1 MSKDLLKGKKILIV
15 DDEPDVIETL
25 EDLLSTCRL
34 VKAYTFEDAR
44 DFLEREPFDVAILDI
59 MGVDGYRLLEIAND
73 RNVPAVMLTA
83 NALSVSHTMRSFES
97 GAAYY
102 VPKEEMVHIE
112 QFLKDIL
119 GPQEEGTNLRDR
131 WLKRMRPFYEKK
143 FGPDWQS
150 GDEEFWEDFGSREEH

>member
-1 MSKDLLKGKKILIV
+1 MSKDLLKGKRILIV

-25 EDLLSTCRL
+25 EDLLSTCSL

-44 DFLEREPFDVAILDI
+44 DLLEREPFDMAILDI

-83 NALSVSHTMRSFES
+83 DALSVSHTMRSFES

-112 QFLKDIL
+112 RFLKDIL
-119 GPQEEGTNLRDR
+119 VSQEEGTNLQNR
-131 WLKRMRPFYEKK
+131 WLERMRPFYEKK
-143 FGPDWQS
+143 FGPDWQND
-150 GDEEFWEDFGSREEH
+150 DEEFWEDFGSVQEN